1 MAEITPRP
9 GQEPER
15 RPGPWPQRQDIL
27 YCENT
32 GCLIRRR
39 QRPAAV
45 TLAGIWS
52 GALTLSCDECARR
65 QYNHLPG
72 AYRVLPLSEYRD
84 WYAEARSQMQ
94 DTVAVVTAEV
104 IDDGSAR
111 AAAPSPAPVVPQ
123 AAAISARGPAPA
135 PAASGP
141 PPGGSPGAPAAGPG
155 KEMSRTAAGTLLGAG
170 IAVTA
175 CVAFGVFLITWGNH
189 LASQDGTY
197 SSAPWSFWGVV
208 FILMPLWAGIGWV
221 VTEVVK
227 FSAQQHRRYREWKAS
242 LTPQQRAAADLA
254 EAAAMTAAAV
264 AMWEHHKRTNARLTS
279 SVMGHTMPDGHT
291 MRPSD
296 RLASYRQR
304 AAMRHPAPRFS
315 TLKRG
320 YGWDRTQ
327 DRHPRRSPDLDRIR
341 DPGPQPP
348 VKIAAL
354 AS

>member
-1 MAEITPRP
+1 MTEIALRP
-9 GQEPER
+9 GQEPEP
-15 RPGPWPQRQDIL
+15 RPGPWPQQQDIL

-32 GCLIRRR
+32 GCLIRRH

-45 TLAGIWS
+45 TLMGIWS
-52 GALTLSCDECARR
+52 GALTLSCDECARM

-72 AYRVLPLSEYRD
+72 SYRVLPLSEYRD

-104 IDDGSAR
+104 IDDASAR
-111 AAAPSPAPVVPQ
+111 AAGPSPAPVVPR

-135 PAASGP
+135 PAAAASGP
-141 PPGGSPGAPAAGPG
+141 SPGSSPGAPAAGPG
-155 KEMSRTAAGTLLGAG
+155 KKMSRHAARTLLGAG

-175 CVAFGVFLITWGNH
+175 CVASGLFLITWGNH

-197 SSAPWSFWGVV
+197 SSAPWIFWGVV

-221 VTEVVK
+221 VIEVVK

-242 LTPQQRAAADLA
+242 LTPQQRAAVDLA
-254 EAAAMTAAAV
+254 EAAAMTAAV
-264 AMWEHHKRTNARLTS
+264 IAMREHHKRTDARLTS

-304 AAMRHPAPRFS
+304 APNAPLGLAAGMGSASHDGGQPAR
-315 TLKRG
+315 
-320 YGWDRTQ
+320 DRAE
-327 DRHPRRSPDLDRIR
+327 SP
-341 DPGPQPP
+341 
-348 VKIAAL
+348 
-354 AS
+354 